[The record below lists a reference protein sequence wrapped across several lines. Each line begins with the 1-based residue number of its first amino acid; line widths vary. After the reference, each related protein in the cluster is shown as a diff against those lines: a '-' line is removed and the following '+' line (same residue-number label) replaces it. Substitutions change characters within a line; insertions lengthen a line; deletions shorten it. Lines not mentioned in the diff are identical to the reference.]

1 MKNKKIE
8 FIKTHVS
15 YGVLAGGSL
24 TLESNKH
31 KLVMTLTPAGVYV
44 ETVGHGEFLVTFNNI
59 THIKFSK
66 EEA

>member
-8 FIKTHVS
+8 FVKTHVS

-24 TLESNKH
+24 TLEAVKH
-31 KLVMTLTPAGVYV
+31 SLVMTLTPAGVYV
-44 ETVGHGEFLVTFNNI
+44 ETKKHGEFLITFNNI
-59 THIKFSK
+59 THIKFYK